1 MIVISIAV
9 LAILLL
15 VACAGLNVLNEGVK
29 EAQKIAEKHE
39 ANWFAETSI
48 SSALRN
54 EKHHEWE
61 RGEVLQGQVIA
72 LKQTI
77 ADLQDE
83 LVERSQPAQASEEEP
98 ETGNFVKRRAMRRA
112 TPETYRNIFD
122 LDINGQRVLENLT
135 IAFCKDAYA
144 SQDQGGE
151 RETCYRLGQQS
162 VINFIVRNI
171 NTANSPNYKEQSND

>member
-1 MIVISIAV
+1 MIVIIAV

-15 VACAGLNVLNEGVK
+15 IACVGLHVLNEGVK
-29 EAQKIAEKHE
+29 EANILAEKYEKYWKREERQRMQLE
-39 ANWFAETSI
+39 AKLAE
-48 SSALRN
+48 
-54 EKHHEWE
+54 
-61 RGEVLQGQVIA
+61 LQ
-72 LKQTI
+72 TTP
-77 ADLQDE
+77 E
-83 LVERSQPAQASEEEP
+83 PSEEEP

-112 TPETYRNIFD
+112 TPETYRNVFD

>member
-15 VACAGLNVLNEGVK
+15 IACVGWWSCYRYKQLVNALEYQLHEERLRVSNLK
-29 EAQKIAEKHE
+29 AEL
-39 ANWFAETSI
+39 AERP
-48 SSALRN
+48 L
-54 EKHHEWE
+54 
-61 RGEVLQGQVIA
+61 
-72 LKQTI
+72 
-77 ADLQDE
+77 
-83 LVERSQPAQASEEEP
+83 PAPVTEEEP

-151 RETCYRLGQQS
+151 RETCYRLGQHS

-171 NTANSPNYKEQSND
+171 NTANSLNYKEQSND

>member
-15 VACAGLNVLNEGVK
+15 IACVGLNVLNEGVK
-29 EAQKIAEKHE
+29 EAHVVAANYEKDWLKEMQQRIQLEAKLAE
-39 ANWFAETSI
+39 
-48 SSALRN
+48 
-54 EKHHEWE
+54 
-61 RGEVLQGQVIA
+61 LQTMP
-72 LKQTI
+72 K
-77 ADLQDE
+77 
-83 LVERSQPAQASEEEP
+83 PSEEES

>member
-1 MIVISIAV
+1 MIVVIAV

-15 VACAGLNVLNEGVK
+15 IACVGLHVLNEGVK
-29 EAQKIAEKHE
+29 EAHVVAANYEKDWSKEMQQRIQLEAKLAE
-39 ANWFAETSI
+39 
-48 SSALRN
+48 
-54 EKHHEWE
+54 
-61 RGEVLQGQVIA
+61 LQTTPVA
-72 LKQTI
+72 
-77 ADLQDE
+77 
-83 LVERSQPAQASEEEP
+83 EEEP

>member
-1 MIVISIAV
+1 MIVVIAV

-15 VACAGLNVLNEGVK
+15 IACVGLHVLNEGVK
-29 EAQKIAEKHE
+29 EAHVVAANYEKDWSKEMQQRIQLEAKLAE
-39 ANWFAETSI
+39 
-48 SSALRN
+48 
-54 EKHHEWE
+54 
-61 RGEVLQGQVIA
+61 LQTTPVA
-72 LKQTI
+72 
-77 ADLQDE
+77 
-83 LVERSQPAQASEEEP
+83 EEEP

-171 NTANSPNYKEQSND
+171 NTANSLNYKEQSND

>member
-1 MIVISIAV
+1 MIVIIAV

-15 VACAGLNVLNEGVK
+15 IACVGLNVLNDGVK
-29 EAQKIAEKHE
+29 EAHVVAANYEKDWLKEMQQRIQLEAKLAE
-39 ANWFAETSI
+39 
-48 SSALRN
+48 
-54 EKHHEWE
+54 
-61 RGEVLQGQVIA
+61 LQ
-72 LKQTI
+72 TMP
-77 ADLQDE
+77 E
-83 LVERSQPAQASEEEP
+83 PSEEES
-98 ETGNFVKRRAMRRA
+98 ETGSFVKRRAMRRA

>member
-9 LAILLL
+9 LSILLL
-15 VACAGLNVLNEGVK
+15 IACVGLHVLNEGVK
-29 EAQKIAEKHE
+29 EAHVVASNYEKDWLEEMQQRTQLEAKLAE
-39 ANWFAETSI
+39 
-48 SSALRN
+48 
-54 EKHHEWE
+54 
-61 RGEVLQGQVIA
+61 LQ
-72 LKQTI
+72 TTP
-77 ADLQDE
+77 E
-83 LVERSQPAQASEEEP
+83 PSEEEP

>member
-9 LAILLL
+9 LSILLL
-15 VACAGLNVLNEGVK
+15 IACVGLHVLNEGVK
-29 EAQKIAEKHE
+29 EAHVVASNYEKDWLEEMQQRTQLEAKLAE
-39 ANWFAETSI
+39 
-48 SSALRN
+48 
-54 EKHHEWE
+54 
-61 RGEVLQGQVIA
+61 LQTTPEPS
-72 LKQTI
+72 K
-77 ADLQDE
+77 
-83 LVERSQPAQASEEEP
+83 EEP

>member
-15 VACAGLNVLNEGVK
+15 IACVGWWICYRYKQLVNALEYQLHGERLRVSNLKAELAERPLPAPVA
-29 EAQKIAEKHE
+29 
-39 ANWFAETSI
+39 
-48 SSALRN
+48 
-54 EKHHEWE
+54 
-61 RGEVLQGQVIA
+61 
-72 LKQTI
+72 
-77 ADLQDE
+77 
-83 LVERSQPAQASEEEP
+83 EEEP

-135 IAFCKDAYA
+135 VAFCKDAYA